1 MKIYVIN
8 GANLNMLGIR
18 EPEHYGKES
27 YAALEA
33 KIREHCEVLGIE
45 CTLFQSNHE
54 GALVDKIQE
63 AYFSGADGIVIN
75 PGAYTHTSI
84 ALLDAVGDI
93 VDAAGGR
100 VIVADADAVGKAVLR
115 DLHLGFIHVACVG
128 VALLQNKAGGIRVP
142 IEDQNRPPGEGA
154 LFAQLLHGRAR
165 ENDGGALRGGGGV
178 DVGDQ
183 KGLIL
188 RAVCGHRKGQ
198 KGKDRQAKGE

>member
-33 KIREHCEVLGIE
+33 KIREHCEALGIE

-84 ALLDAVGDI
+84 ALLDAL
-93 VDAAGGR
+93 
-100 VIVADADAVGKAVLR
+100 KAVSIPTVEVHIS
-115 DLHLGFIHVACVG
+115 DLSKREDFRQISYIRAAAEKTVCGE
-128 VALLQNKAGGIRVP
+128 GIRGYITA
-142 IEDQNRPPGEGA
+142 IEYLYERYKE
-154 LFAQLLHGRAR
+154 
-165 ENDGGALRGGGGV
+165 
-178 DVGDQ
+178 
-183 KGLIL
+183 K
-188 RAVCGHRKGQ
+188 K
-198 KGKDRQAKGE
+198 